1 MGHRA
6 IHPNLC
12 LASRNTYSRSTL
24 GDLEKITEQLEWW
37 APPYFLFASRLTT
50 RAAATLP
57 SVLHVA
63 SSMTFALFLL
73 FPGALSVRMPTKMF
87 EQ

>member
-37 APPYFLFASRLTT
+37 APPYFLFACRLTT
-50 RAAATLP
+50 RAAKR
-57 SVLHVA
+57 
-63 SSMTFALFLL
+63 FLVSYMPL
-73 FPGALSVRMPTKMF
+73 APHACKLARFTRALSRSDAN
-87 EQ
+87 EDG

>member
-24 GDLEKITEQLEWW
+24 GDLEKITEHWSGGHPLLSFCSSIDDSSRVRFLVSYTPL
-37 APPYFLFASRLTT
+37 APSL
-50 RAAATLP
+50 
-57 SVLHVA
+57 LHF
-63 SSMTFALFLL
+63 SL
-73 FPGALSVRMPTKMF
+73 GALSVRMPTKMF

>member
-37 APPYFLFASRLTT
+37 APPPLSFCLPIDDSCDHRFLVSYSR
-50 RAAATLP
+50 
-57 SVLHVA
+57 
-63 SSMTFALFLL
+63 
-73 FPGALSVRMPTKMF
+73 
-87 EQ
+87 

>member
-37 APPYFLFASRLTT
+37 APLLSFCSSIDDSCVRQRFLVSYRPLA
-50 RAAATLP
+50 P
-57 SVLHVA
+57 SLLHF
-63 SSMTFALFLL
+63 SL
-73 FPGALSVRMPTKMF
+73 GALSVRMPTKMF

>member
-12 LASRNTYSRSTL
+12 LASRNTFSRSTL

-37 APPYFLFASRLTT
+37 APLLSFCLPIDDSSPVRFLVSLQD
-50 RAAATLP
+50 
-57 SVLHVA
+57 A
-63 SSMTFALFLL
+63 SSIIFALF
-73 FPGALSVRMPTKMF
+73 GRSERTDAI
-87 EQ
+87 

>member
-37 APPYFLFASRLTT
+37 APPLLSFCLPIDDSCGQTRFLVTYRPLA
-50 RAAATLP
+50 P
-57 SVLHVA
+57 SLLHF
-63 SSMTFALFLL
+63 SL
-73 FPGALSVRMPTKMF
+73 GALSVRMPTKMF

>member
-37 APPYFLFASRLTT
+37 APLLSFCWSIDASCGQ
-50 RAAATLP
+50 LP
-57 SVLHVA
+57 SVLQAA
-63 SSMTFALFLL
+63 SFAL
-73 FPGALSVRMPTKMF
+73 
-87 EQ
+87 

>member
-37 APPYFLFASRLTT
+37 AP
-50 RAAATLP
+50 
-57 SVLHVA
+57 
-63 SSMTFALFLL
+63 LL
-73 FPGALSVRMPTKMF
+73 FFLVSYRTLAQLTYFRF
-87 EQ
+87 ERAVLAQNGSYE

>member
-37 APPYFLFASRLTT
+37 APPTFFLPAD
-50 RAAATLP
+50 
-57 SVLHVA
+57 
-63 SSMTFALFLL
+63 
-73 FPGALSVRMPTKMF
+73 
-87 EQ
+87 

>member
-12 LASRNTYSRSTL
+12 LASRNTFSRSTL

-37 APPYFLFASRLTT
+37 APPYFLFACRLTT
-50 RAAATLP
+50 RAAKRV
-57 SVLHVA
+57 S
-63 SSMTFALFLL
+63 
-73 FPGALSVRMPTKMF
+73 
-87 EQ
+87 

>member
-12 LASRNTYSRSTL
+12 LASRNTFSRSTL

-37 APPYFLFASRLTT
+37 APPYFLFACRFDSCGQT
-50 RAAATLP
+50 RFLVSYRPLAP
-57 SVLHVA
+57 SLGRAHA
-63 SSMTFALFLL
+63 RSEPL
-73 FPGALSVRMPTKMF
+73 RMQTAMGD
-87 EQ
+87 Q

>member
-37 APPYFLFASRLTT
+37 APPYFIFARRLTT
-50 RAAATLP
+50 RHTRFLVSYKPLAP
-57 SVLHVA
+57 S
-63 SSMTFALFLL
+63 
-73 FPGALSVRMPTKMF
+73 LSRAHARSEPLRMQTAMGD
-87 EQ
+87 Q

>member
-37 APPYFLFASRLTT
+37 APLLSFCLPIDDSWGQTRFLVSYRPLGPHAC
-50 RAAATLP
+50 P
-57 SVLHVA
+57 VLH
-63 SSMTFALFLL
+63 
-73 FPGALSVRMPTKMF
+73 GALSRRDANGDG
-87 EQ
+87 

>member
-24 GDLEKITEQLEWW
+24 SDLEKITEQLEWW
-37 APPYFLFASRLTT
+37 APPTFFLLVDGRLVT
-50 RAAATLP
+50 RALP
-57 SVLHVA
+57 SVLQAA
-63 SSMTFALFLL
+63 SSK
-73 FPGALSVRMPTKMF
+73 PHSEHGALSRRDARKMC
-87 EQ
+87 QQ